1 MAETAWLL
9 DTSILVDLLR
19 GSASARRWIDTLDLS
34 DRLISVITATEL
46 LAGCR
51 NQREQRAVERELALY
66 TTVWLDEAA
75 SQSALDLYRR
85 FHLSHGTGFLD
96 CLIAATATT
105 HGLQVATLNLKHFAA
120 FSAMQAEKPY

>member
-19 GSASARRWIDTLDLS
+19 GSAIDTLDIS
-34 DRLISVITATEL
+34 DRLISVITAAEL

-66 TTVWLDEAA
+66 TTLWLEEAA
-75 SQSALDLYRR
+75 SQTALDLYRR
-85 FHLSHGTGFLD
+85 FHLSHGAGFLD
-96 CLIAATATT
+96 CLIAATAVT
-105 HGLQVATLNLKHFAA
+105 HGLPVTTLNLKHLAA
-120 FSAMQAEKPY
+120 FPDVQAEKPY